1 MLLLVIFLFTFFKSS
16 YLSAEYPQVVP
27 SPSISHGRNNAIM
40 REKECF
46 VGKLCEYEILAEDFS
61 CNVSEYVPS
70 SGPERT
76 LPKWLWLDKEVQTVK
91 GIPSPSDEG
100 TSELLIIGLRRHQ
113 YSAIGNICGLLTV
126 KIVVWC
132 LRYFPL
138 FTRDIPTS
146 AVIDGE
152 LSTTP
157 PWKSIACQ
165 PNEPI
170 VLASLVLAGN
180 FHEMDGKRKINIL
193 DELLQN
199 DHVSLYDV
207 FILSS
212 TEKETLSGLLRTSH
226 VLGSGPGANRSSTG
240 PSTTITWLARCGI
253 IHLDDSLFQA
263 IEQLA
268 QRSVLIN
275 NIRYAPIGW
284 HLVTGFQKNIRR
296 KRNIVGTTTPAYSTI
311 PISRA
316 TVITTRIKITR
327 TRYVSQTRAIT
338 LSRPLPTFSSPFP
351 ANNTSLLN
359 MSTTVTSQYSNTRD
373 SSQHKN
379 ISSTLPVMS
388 LTNTLFSLS
397 QIISPS
403 KRVTSEISQYESVN
417 SISSVMSVS
426 KNMSPILQS
435 LSSSQTLEMQS
446 ETLPVVSQ
454 STNKSILLDQ
464 ISSSKQQ
471 VSGSKI
477 SHSTKMSFHLQST
490 LAQTRSFNLSTAF
503 QSPSVR
509 SSLTTIWNQRST
521 YTVEPSRRGITSS
534 IPLSALQTATNTIGP
549 FSTLEDSRGTISSS
563 ITTSLPKSEQHSIST
578 FRISSL
584 ASSVKT
590 VVVKLNYSTIPLQTS
605 YSKYIDSVKL
615 FSSRTY
621 SPASQNI
628 TTSRIVNETKS
639 TVISQTS
646 YENSIVETRSSTAM
660 ASSDT
665 ITTTQRLET
674 PSPSQSSYVTS
685 LSSETRY
692 KPPNPT
698 STSFL
703 SCAQSRC
710 ESITRKLSRSSVS
723 TASLY
728 LTSSIARETIYKTS
742 RITGTLVL
750 KTAKE
755 TPQSSDMGKIYSRT
769 LLTPRTVSTSL
780 ESSNYRFSKIIK
792 TSESINPM
800 MYSSRSSTMESSQ
813 ISSSRAKSSQV
824 LSEDRK
830 ESILASSST
839 EKSTSTGRTP
849 PHITTEL
856 RSPHSRLIKHSPVS
870 SISVQSRTIQ
880 FGSPIT
886 NIVPSPST
894 LSLFTLPFSGVISTS
909 SSIFSSRIATTFSSF
924 HSYTFSDHLSKFQL
938 SNKTTTSTS
947 LVVTR
952 SQSSPDQQSASRSA
966 SSSLTVNTVTSS
978 SDFLSYAAV
987 TSPSTVLGS
996 SSPVYRTPLSRSLD
1010 VTSTSSSHFRSSY
1023 KISTPISNATTFT
1036 SSLSYLYTPTP
1047 PLSVISTVPSSFF
1060 LSTYLSDLTSTIVA
1074 SKYRRTSSVTTTYL
1088 YNDFSHNTDTSPST
1102 IVASKYRAP
1111 SLSSSATT
1119 TSLFSNLSFNTD
1131 TSSSTLFTG
1140 LNTNSLSTYALSI
1153 TPSYFLLTGQTSH
1166 LLATLAKTIF
1176 SSQALSTYYISTPL
1190 SSTVTT
1196 PSTFL
1201 TSLKFSY
1208 QTYFS
1213 PLSFVN
1219 FSSSF
1224 VLPTSPSVVVTTATL
1239 SDYLFS
1245 YHTLQTSTG
1254 TTNPS
1259 LQLLT
1264 SNSFTSRPTSDFTII
1279 NESNLPSSYYTLV
1292 SSSLIPLTSPVFLS
1306 SHKIAPISSFVVT
1319 TLLSHLPTITT
1330 SIDGIDKKSFTTA
1343 SPGST
1348 LSFKTPSLAPQTLS
1362 LSFLS
1367 SSTAS
1372 SQPSIT
1378 PELSIMMPSASSIY
1392 TSTKLLLFPSTRLSQ
1407 PSYPSKQSPRTVL
1420 LTHTSAK
1427 MPAITSS
1434 PGQLSSTT
1442 SSQSSSSAVT
1452 SPTTSLKESPKLYND
1467 FDSLS
1472 VNVGEV
1478 FSVKIPADTFHDR
1491 EDGNT
1496 RNLRLDCLTV
1506 DHEKLPKDSWLQF
1519 NSTTQKLYGL
1529 ILKNQ
1534 LEGHST
1540 EYILTASD
1548 NDGNTVY
1555 DAFSVNVERRTIPLA
1570 AIFSVRLTKTNLE
1583 MFNKDLSNILSIV
1596 QNIAGYYGD
1605 KDESLVR
1612 VESVTKGSV
1621 LFTWRNTTF
1630 KSCDNDLINDTA
1642 SKLVTT
1648 QGNIQP
1654 DFYNVFLPKFRATD
1668 VFINYTGPCAVSSTK
1683 NPRAAELSSSE
1694 TSPWLKYVL
1703 PVVLVAAVIIIIAVV
1718 LLVLRQHSGSKI
1730 LKEDKQIFKRRK
1742 PTILDGELEMSTL
1755 SGKPIELPEDSLTPI
1770 RFPRETPLETPEDY
1784 EDDIPKLPSPI
1795 LSAPSYQRLSPRY
1808 NDKGSN
1814 RYDSPPPS
1822 YRLPPSYYSSIA

>member
-870 SISVQSRTIQ
+870 SISVQSRT
-880 FGSPIT
+880 T
-886 NIVPSPST
+886 
-894 LSLFTLPFSGVISTS
+894 
-909 SSIFSSRIATTFSSF
+909 
-924 HSYTFSDHLSKFQL
+924 
-938 SNKTTTSTS
+938 
-947 LVVTR
+947 
-952 SQSSPDQQSASRSA
+952 
-966 SSSLTVNTVTSS
+966 
-978 SDFLSYAAV
+978 
-987 TSPSTVLGS
+987 
-996 SSPVYRTPLSRSLD
+996 
-1010 VTSTSSSHFRSSY
+1010 
-1023 KISTPISNATTFT
+1023 
-1036 SSLSYLYTPTP
+1036 
-1047 PLSVISTVPSSFF
+1047 
-1060 LSTYLSDLTSTIVA
+1060 
-1074 SKYRRTSSVTTTYL
+1074 
-1088 YNDFSHNTDTSPST
+1088 
-1102 IVASKYRAP
+1102 
-1111 SLSSSATT
+1111 
-1119 TSLFSNLSFNTD
+1119 
-1131 TSSSTLFTG
+1131 
-1140 LNTNSLSTYALSI
+1140 
-1153 TPSYFLLTGQTSH
+1153 
-1166 LLATLAKTIF
+1166 
-1176 SSQALSTYYISTPL
+1176 
-1190 SSTVTT
+1190 
-1196 PSTFL
+1196 
-1201 TSLKFSY
+1201 
-1208 QTYFS
+1208 
-1213 PLSFVN
+1213 
-1219 FSSSF
+1219 
-1224 VLPTSPSVVVTTATL
+1224 
-1239 SDYLFS
+1239 
-1245 YHTLQTSTG
+1245 
-1254 TTNPS
+1254 
-1259 LQLLT
+1259 
-1264 SNSFTSRPTSDFTII
+1264 
-1279 NESNLPSSYYTLV
+1279 
-1292 SSSLIPLTSPVFLS
+1292 
-1306 SHKIAPISSFVVT
+1306 
-1319 TLLSHLPTITT
+1319 
-1330 SIDGIDKKSFTTA
+1330 
-1343 SPGST
+1343 
-1348 LSFKTPSLAPQTLS
+1348 
-1362 LSFLS
+1362 
-1367 SSTAS
+1367 S